1 MPQTLKWLFIAL
13 TSLALSACGGGG
25 GGGGHSGGSSST
37 DGGGNSGAAPLPVC
51 DSCVLNNDTDG
62 GTDMSVYSYENQ
74 GDSALVIPVSLSNL
88 TRSASS
94 TTITLLYT
102 NQTSTPIK
110 NFSSIALAP
119 DLSSSSSYSDNPSD
133 EPLQVL
139 ARSALGATEDSAN
152 FVNKI
157 PQLITSFNPHAA
169 LMDYGSVNH
178 SFIQLPNSNSTAPEN
193 TDRAW
198 KYLDGNGVSRSTNCT
213 LIKKSALTAN
223 DGSQRPLQVWVQDG
237 EYVSGKITS
246 GIVDKI
252 ISMLQSIYPI
262 QTSLAGK
269 AWGKADESFHG
280 AFIDD
285 DNEAEVQPLNI
296 VFINF
301 SPNDGTGW
309 GLLGYFW
316 SINDFRQS
324 ATQACL
330 SLCQYSNEA
339 LAIFVNTDTLYSADS
354 KNSGGEEDQRSTVAH
369 ELTHLIS
376 FYQRTVAN
384 GDDKLDPTFST
395 AMSET
400 TAMMMEDV
408 LATRINPNT
417 SPNGGFHAIRD
428 TRFKTWLASG
438 GSGYGFNCDITS
450 FGSDCNENATYI
462 GYSESGSFGAY
473 LLRHYGLAF
482 YKHLLR
488 DIPAAGHADQASL
501 IDSALKAVKPKD
513 AEKADNFSLALR
525 RFGASLAGVP
535 PVGQPEFY
543 GYPERIEYWNV
554 AQGADDPSANESNY
568 ATLGDQKIDLIHF
581 DGTAYKRTFP
591 TSAPKTLNPY
601 SFYAVERRP
610 KSNTYTGN
618 VTLPAGVGLTIV
630 AK

>member
-1 MPQTLKWLFIAL
+1 M
-13 TSLALSACGGGG
+13 
-25 GGGGHSGGSSST
+25 
-37 DGGGNSGAAPLPVC
+37 
-51 DSCVLNNDTDG
+51 NDTDG
-62 GTDMSVYSYENQ
+62 GTKMSVYSYENQ
-74 GDSALVIPVSLSNL
+74 GDSTLVIPVSLSNL

-94 TTITLLYT
+94 SIITLLYT
-102 NQTSTPIK
+102 NQTSTPVK
-110 NFSSIALAP
+110 GFSSIALAP
-119 DLSSSSSYSDNPSD
+119 DLSSSSSYSDNPSN
-133 EPLQVL
+133 EPLQSL
-139 ARSALGATEDSAN
+139 ARSAPSESEDSTIH
-152 FVNKI
+152 VNQI
-157 PQLITSFNPHAA
+157 PQIITSFNPHAA

-178 SFIQLPNSNSTAPEN
+178 SFIQLPNANSTAPEN
-193 TDRAW
+193 TDRTW
-198 KYLDGNGVSRSTNCT
+198 KYLDGNGINQSTNCK
-213 LIKKSALTAN
+213 LIRKSALTAY

-237 EYVSGKITS
+237 EYVSGKITPE
-246 GIVDKI
+246 ILNKI
-252 ISMLQSIYPI
+252 ISMLQNIYPI

-269 AWGKADESFHG
+269 AWGVADPSFRG

-285 DNEAEVQPLNI
+285 DNEAQLQPLNI
-296 VFINF
+296 VFVNI

-316 SINDFRQS
+316 SINDFRLG
-324 ATQACL
+324 ANQACL

-339 LAIFVNTDTLYSADS
+339 LAIFVNTDTLYAADS

-376 FYQRTVAN
+376 FYQRTVAHGN
-384 GDDKLDPTFST
+384 NKLDPSYST

-417 SPNGGFHAIRD
+417 SVNGGFHAIRD
-428 TRFKTWLASG
+428 TRFKTWLSSG
-438 GSGYGFNCDITS
+438 GSGYGFNCDITA
-450 FGSDCNENATYI
+450 FGSDCNENSTYI

-482 YKHLLR
+482 YKHLLQ

-501 IDSALKAVKPKD
+501 INSALAAVGSKD
-513 AEKADNFSLALR
+513 YFGLVLR

-554 AQGADDPSANESNY
+554 AQGADDPNANEANY
-568 ATLGDQKIDLIHF
+568 ASLGDQKIDLIHF
-581 DGTAYKRTFP
+581 DGTAYKRNFP

-618 VTLPAGVGLTIV
+618 ITLPAGVGLTIV